1 MTSQTHVGKVAKKVL
16 LSSVCGQ
23 KVASALQKQDY
34 STC

>member
-1 MTSQTHVGKVAKKVL
+1 MTSQSHVGKVAKKVL
-16 LSSVCGQ
+16 LSSVCG